1 MNNIILP
8 IEADQH
14 EPRIVSRESNLDL
27 GQFFYPDERSKRFEI
42 RKLESKVTDK
52 QGNCRITKISINPN
66 PTLGG
71 LTTFDERVMY
81 AFLELWKE
89 QDQPDKINFSV
100 RELIKRLKITKSS
113 TTLKAVKD
121 SIIRLGSVFFE
132 WESSFYLK
140 KDDKYLEL
148 LTPFTILTNIKLVTT
163 KNKGIGAALCQC
175 SLAENFLEN
184 LKANYCRP
192 VRFDVVLSLKT
203 PLAQAVYTLIDRK
216 LFGTKEYHRTTA
228 GLLIDDLGLKAKS
241 YQRKAIRVEKLKKIR
256 EELLNV
262 PLSFGEVIEVYEVDN
277 NRNEDAVLYIQ
288 RSGEQ
293 NIKTRKVAYL
303 PSVIPLEFEPPSQ
316 ATQDA
321 PRREKN
327 PSPKHNPRQEKK
339 PLKSPSKSLSEPE
352 TLVRYFY
359 SVFAHQSD
367 PHISQAALR
376 EAKKLIKDYG
386 LDQGRKFVDFAKQ
399 QAAQTHYQPKSLQ
412 GILQYLGDW
421 KKQQSERARQQRID
435 QREQEKLRKT
445 HSENSRIN
453 HEKTYQ
459 SAYFDYVDLRLEV
472 ICEESPADYIA
483 FDKAEKQQLQ
493 ELETAV
499 FQATKSQKKI
509 AELQLKIFNRR
520 GQKVIRAVDFFKD
533 KKLPVLDFWQWD
545 NQMNPEKFQK

>member
-8 IEADQH
+8 IEAEQSQ
-14 EPRIVSRESNLDL
+14 PRIVPRESNLDL
-27 GQFFYPDERSKRFEI
+27 GQFFYPDEKSKRFEI
-42 RKLESKVTDK
+42 REFQSVIVDD
-52 QGNCRITKISINPN
+52 QGNKQTTKISINPDIKRGSLN
-66 PTLGG
+66 TL
-71 LTTFDERVMY
+71 DERIMY
-81 AFLELWKE
+81 ALLEFWKE
-89 QDQPDKINFSV
+89 QDQADVIVFSL
-100 RELIKRLKITKSS
+100 RELLSKLHLGWGKC
-113 TTLKAVKD
+113 TLKSAKD
-121 SIIRLGSVFFE
+121 SITRLRSVFIE

-140 KDDKYLEL
+140 SEERHLEIL
-148 LTPFTILTNIKLVTT
+148 SPFTIINNLNIVSNKT
-163 KNKGIGAALCQC
+163 KGVGSATAYF
-175 SLAENFLEN
+175 SFDPNFLAN
-184 LKANYCRP
+184 LKSNYCRP
-192 VRFDVVLSLKT
+192 IRLDVILNFHT
-203 PLAQAVYTLIDRK
+203 PLAQAVYTLLDRK
-216 LFGTKEYHRTTA
+216 LFGTKQYHRTTA

-241 YQRKAIRVEKLKKIR
+241 YQQKFKRVQKLKNIR

-262 PLSFGEVIEVYEVDN
+262 PLSFGEVIEVYEIDAK
-277 NRNEDAVLYIQ
+277 RDGDAVLYIQ
-288 RSGEQ
+288 RSGDQ

-303 PSVIPLEFEPPSQ
+303 PSAIPPESETPSQ
-316 ATQDA
+316 NAQDA
-321 PRREKN
+321 PRTEKN
-327 PSPKHNPRQEKK
+327 TSPKHTPRQEKK
-339 PLKSPSKSLSEPE
+339 PLKSADKLLSEPE

-367 PHISQAALR
+367 PHISKAALR
-376 EAKKLIKDYG
+376 GAKKLIKDYG

-421 KKQQSERARQQRID
+421 KKQQEERARQQRVD
-435 QREQEKLRKT
+435 QREQEKLRKA
-445 HSENSRIN
+445 HSENSRID

-483 FDKAEKQQLQ
+483 FEKAEKLQQR

-499 FQATKSQKKI
+499 FKATKSQKKI

-545 NQMNPEKFQK
+545 NQINPEKFQE

>member
-14 EPRIVSRESNLDL
+14 ESRIVSRESNLDL

-89 QDQPDKINFSV
+89 QDQSDKINFSV

-148 LTPFTILTNIKLVTT
+148 LTPFTILTNIKLVST

-203 PLAQAVYTLIDRK
+203 PLAQAVYTLLDRK

-228 GLLIDDLGLKAKS
+228 GLLVDDLGLKAKS

-256 EELLNV
+256 GELLNV
-262 PLSFGEVIEVYEVDN
+262 SLSFGEVIEVYEIDT
-277 NRNEDAVLYIQ
+277 NRNGDAILYIQ

-293 NIKTRKVAYL
+293 NIKTRKIAYL
-303 PSVIPLEFEPPSQ
+303 PSTIPLESETPFQ
-316 ATQDA
+316 AAQDA
-321 PRREKN
+321 LRREKST
-327 PSPKHNPRQEKK
+327 SPNTSSIQEKNT
-339 PLKSPSKSLSEPE
+339 LKSADKTLSEPE
-352 TLVRYFY
+352 TLVKYFY

-367 PHISQAALR
+367 PYISKAALTK
-376 EAKKLIKDYG
+376 AKKLIKDYG

-399 QAAQTHYQPKSLQ
+399 QADRTHYQPKSLQ

-421 KKQQSERARQQRID
+421 KNQQEEQERQQRVD
-435 QREQEKLRKT
+435 QREQNKLRKA
-445 HSENSRIN
+445 HSENSRID
-453 HEKTYQ
+453 HERTYQ

-472 ICEESPADYIA
+472 ICKETPADYIA
-483 FDKAEKQQLQ
+483 FEKAEKQQQ
-493 ELETAV
+493 RELETTT
-499 FQATKSQKKI
+499 FNATKSQKKI
-509 AELQLKIFNRR
+509 VELQLRTFNRR
-520 GQKVIRAVDFFKD
+520 VQKVIRAVDFFKD

-545 NQMNPEKFQK
+545 NQINPEKLQQ

>member
-8 IEADQH
+8 IEPDRQ
-14 EPRIVSRESNLDL
+14 ESRIVSRESNLDL

-42 RKLESKVTDK
+42 RKLESKVRDK
-52 QGNCRITKISINPN
+52 QGNYQITKISINPN

-121 SIIRLGSVFFE
+121 SIIRLGSVFLE

-163 KNKGIGAALCQC
+163 KNKGVGTAECQC
-175 SLAENFLEN
+175 SFAENFLEN

-203 PLAQAVYTLIDRK
+203 PLAQAVYTLLDRK
-216 LFGTKEYHRTTA
+216 LFGTKQYHRTTA

-256 EELLNV
+256 EELLNL
-262 PLSFGEVIEVYEVDN
+262 PLSFGEVIEVYEVDT
-277 NRNEDAVLYIQ
+277 NRNGDAVLYIQ
-288 RSGEQ
+288 RSGEP

-303 PSVIPLEFEPPSQ
+303 PSAIPLESETPSQ
-316 ATQDA
+316 TGQDGS
-321 PRREKN
+321 RREKN
-327 PSPKHNPRQEKK
+327 TSPKDDTRQKNK
-339 PLKSPSKSLSEPE
+339 PLKSPPKTLSEPE
-352 TLVRYFY
+352 TLVRYFF
-359 SVFAHQSD
+359 SVFQNQNE
-367 PHISQAALR
+367 PHISQAALNK
-376 EAKKLIKDYG
+376 AKKLIKDYG
-386 LDQGRKFVDFAKQ
+386 LDRGRKFVDFAKQ
-399 QAAQTHYQPKSLQ
+399 QADETHYQPKSLQ

-421 KKQQSERARQQRID
+421 KNQQEERERQQRVD
-435 QREQEKLRKT
+435 QREREKLRQA
-445 HSENSRIN
+445 HSENSRID

-459 SAYFDYVDLRLEV
+459 SAYFDYVDLRLEE
-472 ICEESPADYIA
+472 ICQESPADYIA
-483 FDKAEKQQLQ
+483 FEKIEKQQQ
-493 ELETAV
+493 RELETA
-499 FQATKSQKKI
+499 ALNAPKSQKKI
-509 AELQLKIFNRR
+509 AELQLRIFNRR
-520 GQKVIRAVDFFKD
+520 GQKVMRTVDFFQD

-545 NQMNPEKFQK
+545 NQINPEKFD